1 MDADAPPPILL
12 PCAIC
17 TRTFMPQSLE
27 KHARICERA
36 AVKKRKPFDSAKQR
50 IQGTELAEFLPK
62 QETRRHQDEKRRTVS
77 PTWKK
82 THDDFLRVIQ
92 EARGEVSFFTF
103 LESAVFAINI
113 ARNYILFPKLSFLHI
128 KGNQ

>member
-17 TRTFMPQSLE
+17 ARTFMPQSLE

-36 AVKKRKPFDSAKQR
+36 AAKKRKPFDSAKQR

-62 QETRRHQDEKRRTVS
+62 QEVRRHQDERTTRS
-77 PTWKK
+77 SWKK
-82 THDDFLRVIQ
+82 THDDFLRTIR
-92 EARGEVSFFTF
+92 EARGEVVSFLTTF
-103 LESAVFAINI
+103 LRVNCFRKFFLSQFSLNFTLNI
-113 ARNYILFPKLSFLHI
+113 FKC
-128 KGNQ
+128 